1 MLKCKREIAY
11 PKHQK
16 SSIMYKQ
23 MKNHIEIT
31 DLENLNAKTVNVDG
45 KRMYEF
51 EGIDDKFPSV
61 TTVTGLLNR
70 DHIKLW
76 RKRVGEKKAN
86 KITAQATKRGTSFH
100 QIVEDYLRA
109 EKDII
114 LDNPLQRGMFNAMQ
128 PVLDEIIPL
137 ALEAPLF
144 SPNLR
149 MAGRVDCV
157 GIFDEQLCIIDFKT
171 SSKYKEEY
179 MAKPWFIQMTA
190 YALMVEELTGQQI
203 QECVAL
209 VAVEGLNAFQM
220 FVCNPLDYIDELVDL
235 RKRYENIYGV

>member
-1 MLKCKREIAY
+1 MLTYKLKTAY
-11 PKHQK
+11 PKTTS

-23 MKNHIEIT
+23 MQNFIEIT
-31 DLENLNAKTVNVDG
+31 DLENLQAKTVSEDG
-45 KRMYEF
+45 KRMYQF
-51 EGIDDKFPSV
+51 EGMEAKYPSV

-70 DHIKLW
+70 EHIKLW
-76 RKRVGEKKAN
+76 RKRVGEETAN
-86 KITAQATKRGTSFH
+86 KITASATKRGTNFH
-100 QIVEDYLRA
+100 QLVEDYLRA

-114 LDNPLQRGMFNAMQ
+114 IENDLQRGMFNAMQ

-144 SPNLR
+144 SPNLE

-157 GIFDEQLCIIDFKT
+157 GILDEQLCIIDFKT
-171 SSKYKEEY
+171 SGKYKEEY

-190 YALMVEELTGQQI
+190 YALMVEELTGQAV

-209 VAVEGLNAFQM
+209 VAVEGLNAFQL
-220 FVCNPLDYIDELVDL
+220 FSCNPLDLSLIH
-235 RKRYENIYGV
+235 I

>member
-1 MLKCKREIAY
+1 
-11 PKHQK
+11 
-16 SSIMYKQ
+16 MYKQ
-23 MKNHIEIT
+23 MQNFIEIT
-31 DLENLNAKTVNVDG
+31 DLENLQAKTVSEDG
-45 KRMYEF
+45 KRMYQF
-51 EGIDDKFPSV
+51 EGMEAKYPSV

-70 DHIKLW
+70 EHIKLW
-76 RKRVGEKKAN
+76 RKRVGEETAN
-86 KITAQATKRGTSFH
+86 KITASATKRGTNFH
-100 QIVEDYLRA
+100 QLVEDYLRA

-114 LDNPLQRGMFNAMQ
+114 IENDLQRGMFNAMQ

-144 SPNLR
+144 SPNLE

-190 YALMVEELTGQQI
+190 YALMVEELTGQAV
-203 QECVAL
+203 QECIAL

-220 FVCNPLDYIDELVDL
+220 FVCNPLDYIDDLVQL
-235 RKRYENIYGV
+235 RKQYKNVYGV

>member
-1 MLKCKREIAY
+1 
-11 PKHQK
+11 
-16 SSIMYKQ
+16 MYKQ
-23 MKNHIEIT
+23 MQNFIEIT
-31 DLENLNAKTVNVDG
+31 DLENLQAKTVSEDG
-45 KRMYEF
+45 KRMYQF
-51 EGIDDKFPSV
+51 EGMEAKYPSV

-70 DHIKLW
+70 EHIKLW
-76 RKRVGEKKAN
+76 RKRVGEETAN
-86 KITAQATKRGTSFH
+86 KITASATKRGTNFH
-100 QIVEDYLRA
+100 QLVEDYLRA
-109 EKDII
+109 EKDIV

-144 SPNLR
+144 SPNLK

-157 GIFDEQLCIIDFKT
+157 GLFDNNLCIIDFKT

-190 YALMVEELTGQQI
+190 YALMVEELTGQAI
-203 QECVAL
+203 HECIAL

-220 FVCNPLDYIDELVDL
+220 FVCDPLDYVDDLVQL
-235 RKRYENIYGV
+235 RKQYENVYGI